1 MRCGKRD
8 IIRLWISVNFAGVKK
23 SKSIPTKSLIDRCE
37 NVINFEVVFKN
48 AIKRDS
54 SFNVYRLLHSRKVSM
69 KILICSDLTLGLLTQ
84 ILIKRLRADLGLDTN
99 ITKNRLIC
107 FRKFTIFFLNISKF
121 FSKYLKN
128 ISLHFINITVKTPK
142 HISLSANLRKLC
154 SCAAYNKPLN
164 NFT

>member
-8 IIRLWISVNFAGVKK
+8 ITRLWISVNFAGVKK

-142 HISLSANLRKLC
+142 KHYTARKGKFKL
-154 SCAAYNKPLN
+154 A
-164 NFT
+164 

>member
-1 MRCGKRD
+1 M
-8 IIRLWISVNFAGVKK
+8 
-23 SKSIPTKSLIDRCE
+23 DRWE

-69 KILICSDLTLGLLTQ
+69 KILICSNLTLGLLTQ

-107 FRKFTIFFLNISKF
+107 FRKFKFFFLNISKF

-142 HISLSANLRKLC
+142 KHQPVSKSKEIMLLC
-154 SCAAYNKPLN
+154 SIQQTPEQFHIKLALFTVPLSL
-164 NFT
+164 